1 MKTIFLLLVLA
12 LLITSCGENK
22 QEGSGM
28 SFKDDVEFLKK
39 YTSIEILSDES
50 EQAQIVVCPDLQ
62 GRVMTSTA
70 NGFSGKS
77 FGWINYSFFEAGQN
91 NPHFNPY
98 GGEERI
104 WLGPE
109 GGQFSVYFKK
119 GDPFDLDHWYTP
131 AAFNEKAF
139 SIVEKGD
146 SFIHFRKTAKIKNY
160 SDTKFDIEVNRIVR
174 LLTAQT
180 VAELLNTALANDL
193 NVVAY
198 QTENSITNTGEKEW
212 TKETGL
218 LSIWIL
224 GMFNPSPSTTIV
236 LPFKAGPE
244 KELGPIV
251 NDVYFGKV
259 PADRL
264 KIEDNIIFFSADG
277 TYRSK
282 IGISPQRCVP
292 FAGSYDADNKVLT
305 IVNFSFDENET
316 DYVNSLW
323 EIQDEP
329 YAGDVVNSYNDG
341 PPAPGAKPMGPF
353 YEIESSSAAAALQP
367 GEANNHVHTT
377 IHIQGSES
385 QLDVIAKKVL
395 GVGLE
400 DMKNAFK

>member
-1 MKTIFLLLVLA
+1 
-12 LLITSCGENK
+12 
-22 QEGSGM
+22 M
-28 SFKDDVEFLKK
+28 SFKEDVEFLKK
-39 YTSIEILSDES
+39 YTSIEILSDAS

-70 NGFSGKS
+70 SGTAGKS
-77 FGWINYSFFEAGQN
+77 FGWINYSFFEAGEN

-131 AAFNEKAF
+131 KAFNEEAF
-139 SIVEKGD
+139 SIVEKSD
-146 SFIHFRKTAKIKNY
+146 SFIRFRKAAKVKNY
-160 SDTKFDIEVNRIVR
+160 SGTEFDIEVNRLVK
-174 LLTAQT
+174 LLTSESA
-180 VAELLNTALANDL
+180 AEFLNTTLAKEL

-198 QTENSITNTGEKEW
+198 QTENSIKNTGEKEW

-236 LPFKAGPE
+236 VPFKAGPE
-244 KELGPIV
+244 EELGPIV

-264 KIEDNIIFFSADG
+264 KIQDKLLFFSADG
-277 TYRSK
+277 NYRSK
-282 IGISPQRCVP
+282 IGISPQRCIP

-305 IVNFSFDENET
+305 IVNFSFDENVT

-323 EIQDEP
+323 DIQDKP
-329 YAGDVVNSYNDG
+329 FAGDVLNSYNDG

-353 YEIESSSAAAALQP
+353 YEIESSSAAAALKP

-377 IHIQGSES
+377 IHIQGDEA
-385 QLDVIAKKVL
+385 QLDVIAKKIF
-395 GVGLE
+395 GAGLE
-400 DMKNAFK
+400 EMKNAFK

>member
-1 MKTIFLLLVLA
+1 MRSILLFIVLA
-12 LLITSCGENK
+12 LFFTSCGNLK

-28 SFKDDVEFLKK
+28 SFMEDVEFLEK
-39 YTSIEILSDES
+39 YTSIEILSDKS
-50 EQAQIVVCPDLQ
+50 EQSQIVVCPDLQ
-62 GRVMTSTA
+62 GRVMTSSA
-70 NGFSGKS
+70 SGFSGKS
-77 FGWINYSFFEAGQN
+77 FGWINYAFFKAGEN

-109 GGQFSVYFKK
+109 GGQFSIYFKK
-119 GDPFDLDHWYTP
+119 GDPFDLEHWYTP
-131 AAFNEKAF
+131 AAFNEEAF

-146 SFIHFRKTAKIKNY
+146 SFIHFRKASKIINY
-160 SDTKFDIEVNRIVR
+160 SNTKFDIEVNRVVR
-174 LLTAQT
+174 LLTSDN
-180 VAELLNTALANDL
+180 VAALLNTTLVNDL
-193 NVVAY
+193 KVVAY
-198 QTENSITNTGEKEW
+198 QTENSITNTGQKEW

-236 LPFKAGPE
+236 LPFKTGPE
-244 KELGPIV
+244 EELGPIV

-264 KIEDNIIFFSADG
+264 KIKDNIIFFSADG

-282 IGISPQRCVP
+282 IGISPKRCIP

-305 IVNFSFDENET
+305 IVHFSFNENVT

-323 EIQDEP
+323 EIQDKP
-329 YAGDVVNSYNDG
+329 FAGDVVNSYNDG

-353 YEIESSSAAAALQP
+353 YEIESSSAAAALKP

-377 IHIQGSES
+377 IHIQGDEA

>member
-1 MKTIFLLLVLA
+1 MRSFFLFLLSTLVF
-12 LLITSCGENK
+12 TSCSVTK

-28 SFKDDVEFLKK
+28 SFKEDVEFLKK
-39 YTSIEILSDES
+39 YTSIEILSDAS

-70 NGFSGKS
+70 SGGSGKS
-77 FGWINYSFFEAGQN
+77 FGWINYSFFEAGEN

-131 AAFNEKAF
+131 KAFNEDAF
-139 SIVEKGD
+139 SIVEKD
-146 SFIHFRKTAKIKNY
+146 ESFIHFRKAARIKNY
-160 SDTKFDIEVNRIVR
+160 SDTEFDIEVNRIVR
-174 LLTAQT
+174 LLSTDN
-180 VAELLNTALANDL
+180 VDVLLNAELGEDL

-198 QTENSITNTGEKEW
+198 QTENSIKNTGTNEW

-244 KELGPIV
+244 EELGPIV

-259 PADRL
+259 PSDRL
-264 KIEDNIIFFSADG
+264 KIQDNLLFFSADG
-277 TYRSK
+277 NYRSK
-282 IGISPQRCVP
+282 IGISPQRCIP

-305 IVNFSFDENET
+305 IVNFSFDENVT

-323 EIQDEP
+323 EIQERP
-329 YAGDVVNSYNDG
+329 FAGDVLNSYNDG
-341 PPAPGAKPMGPF
+341 PPAPGVKPMGPF
-353 YEIESSSAAAALQP
+353 YEIESSSAAAALKP

-377 IHIQGSES
+377 IHIQGDEA

-395 GVGLE
+395 GAGLE
-400 DMKNAFK
+400 EMKNAFK

>member
-1 MKTIFLLLVLA
+1 MRSMLLFLLSALVFA
-12 LLITSCGENK
+12 SCGDPK

-28 SFKDDVEFLKK
+28 SFKEDVEFLKK
-39 YTSIEILSDES
+39 YTSIEILSDAS

-70 NGFSGKS
+70 SGTAGKS
-77 FGWINYSFFEAGQN
+77 FGWINYSFFEAGEN

-131 AAFNEKAF
+131 KAFNEEAF
-139 SIVEKGD
+139 SIVEKSD
-146 SFIHFRKTAKIKNY
+146 SFIRFRKAAKVKNY
-160 SDTKFDIEVNRIVR
+160 SGTEFDIEVNRLVK
-174 LLTAQT
+174 LLTSESA
-180 VAELLNTALANDL
+180 ADFLNTTLAKDL

-198 QTENSITNTGEKEW
+198 QTENSIKNTGEKEW

-236 LPFKAGPE
+236 VPFKAGPE
-244 KELGPIV
+244 EELGPIV

-264 KIEDNIIFFSADG
+264 KIQDKLLFFSADG
-277 TYRSK
+277 NYRSK
-282 IGISPQRCVP
+282 IGISPQRCIP

-305 IVNFSFDENET
+305 IVNFSFDENVT

-323 EIQDEP
+323 EIQDKP
-329 YAGDVVNSYNDG
+329 FAGDVLNSYNDG

-353 YEIESSSAAAALQP
+353 YEIESSSAAAALKP

-377 IHIQGSES
+377 IHIQGDEA
-385 QLDVIAKKVL
+385 QLAVIAKKIF
-395 GVGLE
+395 GAGLE
-400 DMKNAFK
+400 EMKNAFK

>member
-1 MKTIFLLLVLA
+1 MKSILFFVVLA
-12 LLITSCGENK
+12 LFVSGCGNQN
-22 QEGSGM
+22 QEGSSM

-39 YTSIEILSDES
+39 YTSIEILSDAS

-62 GRVMTSTA
+62 GRVMTSSA
-70 NGFSGKS
+70 SGFSGKS
-77 FGWINYSFFEAGQN
+77 FGWINYSFFEAGEN

-119 GDPFDLDHWYTP
+119 GDPFNLDHWYTP
-131 AAFNEKAF
+131 VAFNEDAF

-146 SFIHFRKTAKIKNY
+146 SFIHFRKAAKIKNY
-160 SDTKFDIEVNRIVR
+160 SDTEFDIEVNRVVK
-174 LLTAQT
+174 LLTT
-180 VAELLNTALANDL
+180 DNVAGLLNTTLAKDL
-193 NVVAY
+193 NIVAY
-198 QTENSITNTGEKEW
+198 QTENSIKNTGKKEW

-244 KELGPIV
+244 EELGPIV

-264 KIEDNIIFFSADG
+264 KIEDNLLYFSADG

-292 FAGSYDADNKVLT
+292 FAGSYDADNNVLT
-305 IVNFSFDENET
+305 IVHFSFDENEK

-323 EIQDEP
+323 EIQDKP
-329 YAGDVVNSYNDG
+329 FAGDVVNSYNDG
-341 PPAPGAKPMGPF
+341 PPAPGVKPMGPF
-353 YEIESSSAAAALQP
+353 YEIESSSAAAALKP
-367 GEANNHVHTT
+367 GEANNHVSTT
-377 IHIQGSES
+377 IHIQGDEA
-385 QLDVIAKKVL
+385 QLDVIAKKVF
-395 GVGLE
+395 GTGLE
-400 DMKNAFK
+400 EMKSAFK

>member
-1 MKTIFLLLVLA
+1 MRPIILFVMLA
-12 LLITSCGENK
+12 LVFTSCGNQK

-28 SFKDDVEFLKK
+28 SFKQDVEFLKK
-39 YTSIEILSDES
+39 YTSVEILSDQS
-50 EQAQIVVCPDLQ
+50 KQAQIAVCPDLQ

-70 NGFSGKS
+70 NGFPGKS
-77 FGWINYSFFEAGQN
+77 FGWINYSFFEAGEN

-131 AAFNEKAF
+131 AAFNEEPF
-139 SIVEKGD
+139 SIVEKNNA
-146 SFIHFRKTAKIKNY
+146 FMHFRKTAKIVNY
-160 SDTKFDIEVNRIVR
+160 SDTQFDIEVNRVVR
-174 LLTAQT
+174 LLSADN
-180 VAELLNTALANDL
+180 VAEILNTTLAKNL

-198 QTENSITNTGEKEW
+198 RTENSIKNTGKKEW
-212 TKETGL
+212 TRETGL

-236 LPFKAGPE
+236 VPFKPGTE
-244 KELGPIV
+244 EELGPIV

-264 KIEDNIIFFSADG
+264 KIKDNLLFFSADG
-277 TYRSK
+277 NYRSK

-292 FAGSYDADNKVLT
+292 FAGSYDADHKVLT
-305 IVNFSFDENET
+305 IVNFSFDGNIT

-323 EIQDEP
+323 EIQDKP
-329 YAGDVVNSYNDG
+329 FAGDVLNSYNDG

-353 YEIESSSAAAALQP
+353 YEIESSSAAAALKP
-367 GEANNHVHTT
+367 GETKNHVHTT
-377 IHIQGSES
+377 IHIQGDEAE
-385 QLDVIAKKVL
+385 LDVIAKKVL
-395 GVGLE
+395 GAGLE